1 VNRYKN
7 ITDSVSQILDSF
19 LGENVTVRLYME
31 AQNGNNVISRNT
43 ISQINGDTNPE
54 QVN

>member
-1 VNRYKN
+1 VNKHKN
-7 ITDSVSQILDSF
+7 IAHSVSQILDSF

-31 AQNGNNVISRNT
+31 AQNGNDVISRNT
-43 ISQINGDTNPE
+43 ISEINGDTSPE